1 MNIEKEVKALEEQM
15 RKDKEYF
22 WNNPEI
28 GLNEIKTSNYIKNRL
43 EEMGYKDINTNI
55 YKTGIIATLKGKM
68 LGKTILFRSDID
80 AVKMEN
86 RRSKT
91 HLWT

>member
-1 MNIEKEVKALEEQM
+1 MK
-15 RKDKEYF
+15 KDKEYF
-22 WNNPEI
+22 WNNPEL
-28 GLNEIKTSNYIKNRL
+28 GLKEIKTSTYIKNRL

-55 YKTGIIATLKGKM
+55 YKTGIIATLNGKEK
-68 LGKTILFRSDID
+68 GKTILFRSDID

-91 HLWT
+91 YLWT